1 MRLTEAAPIYPARAE
16 GLAFVPPFLE
26 GHGEFVRVC
35 DEDLAPTVRM
45 LGGLHVSPRQL
56 IEVTASGWLS
66 GAYTEGSSPVTVVK
80 RTQIQIQY
88 VRHAPSRLS
97 CLSVGLKLKLPVNG
111 PSDLILVTCPA

>member
-1 MRLTEAAPIYPARAE
+1 
-16 GLAFVPPFLE
+16 
-26 GHGEFVRVC
+26 
-35 DEDLAPTVRM
+35 M

-56 IEVTASGWLS
+56 IKVTASGWLS

-80 RTQIQIQY
+80 RTQIQIRY

-97 CLSVGLKLKLPVNG
+97 CLSVVYTVGLKLKLPVNG